1 MMKMI
6 LRRILPAVTAA
17 LIMFVF
23 SAAAG
28 RAEDGES
35 GMIYVSCDL
44 ILPEYCEYI
53 VPENCWAIQ
62 ADEWMQDSYYRAAIT
77 LFTILDFF
85 GLPENDELYGDY
97 MPSLYDPSYVGRDD
111 IRLYILCQDA
121 HAGRSAA
128 FIVDVLNEDI
138 TGILFDAAYGYT
150 FPTVR
155 ELVRSYCA
163 DGFEPNEQ
171 TDLAG
176 WYNIIQ
182 KLY

>member
-1 MMKMI
+1 MMKKVI
-6 LRRILPAVTAA
+6 RRILPAVTAA
-17 LIMFVF
+17 LMLFVF
-23 SAAAG
+23 SFSAG
-28 RAEDGES
+28 RAEDGED

-44 ILPEYCEYI
+44 VLPEYCEYI
-53 VPENCWAIQ
+53 VPENCRAIR

-85 GLPENDELYGDY
+85 GLPENHELYGDY
-97 MPSLYDPSYVGRDD
+97 LPSLYDPSYVGRDD

-121 HAGRSAA
+121 RAGRSAA
-128 FIVDVLNEDI
+128 FIVDLMNEDI
-138 TGILFDAAYGYT
+138 TGILFDAAFGFS

-155 ELVRSYCA
+155 ELVSSYCV
-163 DGFEPNEQ
+163 DGFEANEQ
-171 TDLAG
+171 TDLAE